1 MDVLSKYHA
10 LMVLLNTVGG
20 VSGRKKLQKMVY
32 LLQEAG
38 CPFKERFDYH
48 LYGPY
53 SEELAIKLDEMKFLG
68 LLEERVGTTPS
79 GYKQY
84 IYLLSEAGKQYL
96 RNHENTFNVPHYF
109 EELAKGLAC
118 YDARTLELM
127 ATLRFLRNMGYSDSE
142 VAEWVK
148 ALKPEQEYKD
158 KEVKDALNFLNNLQ
172 VPMA

>member
-10 LMVLLNTVGG
+10 LMMLLNTVGG

-68 LLEERVGTTPS
+68 LLEEKVDITPS

-84 IYLLSEAGKQYL
+84 IYLLSELGKQYL
-96 RNHENTFNVPHYF
+96 RKYEDASIVPHHF
-109 EELAKGLAC
+109 EKLAYELNC
-118 YDARTLELM
+118 YAPRTLELI

-142 VAEWVK
+142 VAEVVK

-158 KEVKDALNFLNNLQ
+158 KEITDALNFLDNFQ
-172 VPMA
+172 VLAA